1 MPAGIDDN
9 SSLRLTGQGEASPD
23 GGPSGNVYVRIDV
36 AQHDLFTRKDRNIL
50 HTIRVNVAQAA
61 LGDELEVETI
71 DGAVAFRLPEG
82 TQGGQQFRMKGRG
95 APSIGNKDRGD
106 QILTVNVV
114 TPKKLTPEQRELFEQ
129 LADSLESEQPRVEEE
144 KSFFSRVKDALRA

>member
-1 MPAGIDDN
+1 
-9 SSLRLTGQGEASPD
+9 
-23 GGPSGNVYVRIDV
+23 
-36 AQHDLFTRKDRNIL
+36 
-50 HTIRVNVAQAA
+50 VAQAT

-82 TQGGQQFRMKGRG
+82 TQSGQQFRMKGRG
-95 APSIGNKDRGD
+95 APSIGSKDRGD

-144 KSFFSRVKDALRA
+144 KSFFTRVKDALRA